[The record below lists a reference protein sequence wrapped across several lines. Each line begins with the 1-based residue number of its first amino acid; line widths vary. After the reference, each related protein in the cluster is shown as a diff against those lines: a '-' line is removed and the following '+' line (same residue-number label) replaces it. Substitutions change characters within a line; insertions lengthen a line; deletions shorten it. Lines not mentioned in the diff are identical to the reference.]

1 MCVCVC
7 VCVCVLLYTVTT
19 TKCIHSCTAGV
30 YQYMGPWYLFPV
42 HLLHQFQYVCLHS
55 VFSIP
60 SHPSILPPTP
70 TPHPQ
75 VLQLMKGV
83 GVGDVQ
89 KITLEKVTGDILV
102 ELNEDELESE
112 LGITKRIAQLKLM
125 KVINGSKPVT
135 DYIQEQEF
143 KSMDIVC

>member
-1 MCVCVC
+1 
-7 VCVCVLLYTVTT
+7 
-19 TKCIHSCTAGV
+19 
-30 YQYMGPWYLFPV
+30 
-42 HLLHQFQYVCLHS
+42 
-55 VFSIP
+55 
-60 SHPSILPPTP
+60 
-70 TPHPQ
+70 
-75 VLQLMKGV
+75 MKGV